1 MTLIATDKRTYVIG
15 LGETG
20 LSCARFLTKIGRS
33 FAMLDTREN
42 PPNLE
47 RFKREFPQAQLVL
60 GELDAERLCA
70 ADEIVLSPG
79 LDPKH
84 PALVAAAESGVR
96 IRGDIDLFAEHAKAP
111 IAAITGSNGKSTV
124 TVLLGEMAKEAGRN
138 VKVGGNLGIPA
149 LDLLSDDADL
159 YVMELSSFQLEL
171 VNKLNADVAC
181 LLNISEDHMDRYET
195 KLEYLQAKQRI
206 FRGAKTVVVNDD
218 EPLSQPLRSQEM
230 KIVHYGM
237 NGLDLQKFSYSD
249 ERLGA
254 TLMKGFDALVD
265 VSELNI
271 SGTHNYSNALAALAM
286 GSALG
291 LPLDPMIR
299 ALKAFRGLPHRCEW
313 VRQLDGVT
321 YINDSKGTNG
331 GACAA
336 AISGFG
342 AQLQDG
348 GKVVLIAGG
357 DAKGALLPE
366 LGLPLKRFGRC
377 VVVFGADKNV
387 VRQAVGE
394 TVSVFEASDLHAA
407 VNIAKEQA
415 LANDVVL
422 FSPACASF
430 DMFRNFEERGEVFK
444 AEVAKL

>member
-1 MTLIATDKRTYVIG
+1 MTLIASDKHSYVVG

-20 LSCARFLTKIGRS
+20 LSCARFLAKIGRPFS
-33 FAMLDTREN
+33 MLDTRAA
-42 PPNLE
+42 PPNVD
-47 RFKREFPQAQLVL
+47 RFKEEFPGINLVL
-60 GELDAERLCA
+60 GELDASTLTL
-70 ADEIVLSPG
+70 ADEIILSPG
-79 LDPKH
+79 LDPKQ
-84 PALVAAAESGVR
+84 PALIAAAEAGVK
-96 IRGDIDLFAEHAKAP
+96 IRGDIDLFAEYANAP

-138 VKVGGNLGIPA
+138 VRVGGNLGTPA
-149 LDLLSDDADL
+149 LDLIDENADL

-171 VNKLNADVAC
+171 VEKLNADVAC
-181 LLNISEDHMDRYET
+181 LLNISEDHMDRYAS

-218 EPLSQPLRSQEM
+218 EPLSQPLRSQDM

-237 NGLDLQKFSYSD
+237 NGLDLNKFSYSD

-254 TLMKGFDALVD
+254 TLMKGFEALVD
-265 VSELNI
+265 VADLNI
-271 SGTHNYSNALAALAM
+271 SGTHNFSNALAALAM
-286 GSALG
+286 GSSLG
-291 LPLDPMIR
+291 LPLDAMIR
-299 ALKAFRGLPHRCEW
+299 ALKAFNGLPHRCEW

-336 AISGFG
+336 AIAGFG
-342 AQLQDG
+342 AQLQGD

-357 DAKGALLPE
+357 EAKGALLLE
-366 LGLPLKRFGRC
+366 LREPIASYGRS
-377 VVVFGADKNV
+377 VVVFGTDSAVVSAAVGDGVPIINADDLQ
-387 VRQAVGE
+387 QAV
-394 TVSVFEASDLHAA
+394 A
-407 VNIAKEQA
+407 IAKAQA
-415 LANDVVL
+415 EAGDLVL

-430 DMFRNFEERGEVFK
+430 DMFKNFEYRGDAFK

>member
-1 MTLIATDKRTYVIG
+1 MTLIATDKQTYVIG

-20 LSCARFLTKIGRS
+20 MSCARFLTKIGRS
-33 FAMLDTREN
+33 FSMLDTREN
-42 PPNLE
+42 PPNLD
-47 RFKREFPQAQLVL
+47 RFTREFPLAGIVL
-60 GELDAERLCA
+60 GDLDPERLSA
-70 ADEIVLSPG
+70 ADEIILSPG

-84 PALVAAAESGVR
+84 PALVAAAEAGVR
-96 IRGDIDLFAEHAKAP
+96 IRGDIDLFAEYAKAP

-138 VKVGGNLGIPA
+138 VRVGGNLGVPA

-171 VNKLNADVAC
+171 VNKLNAEVAC
-181 LLNISEDHMDRYET
+181 LLNISEDHMDRYAT

-218 EPLSQPLRSQEM
+218 EPLSQPLRSKDM

-237 NGLDLQKFSYSD
+237 NSLDLHKFSYSD

-286 GSALG
+286 GSAIG

-313 VRQLDGVT
+313 VRQLDGIT

-331 GACAA
+331 GASAA

-342 AQLQDG
+342 SQLDEG

-357 DAKGALLPE
+357 DAKGSLLPE
-366 LGLPLKRFGRC
+366 LKAPLERFGRC
-377 VVVFGADKNV
+377 VIVFGADKNV
-387 VRQAVGE
+387 VREAVGE
-394 TVSVFEASDLHAA
+394 VVPVLEASDLHTA
-407 VNIAKEQA
+407 VKLAKEQA
-415 LANDVVL
+415 LMNDLVL

-430 DMFRNFEERGEVFK
+430 DMFRNFEERGDTFK